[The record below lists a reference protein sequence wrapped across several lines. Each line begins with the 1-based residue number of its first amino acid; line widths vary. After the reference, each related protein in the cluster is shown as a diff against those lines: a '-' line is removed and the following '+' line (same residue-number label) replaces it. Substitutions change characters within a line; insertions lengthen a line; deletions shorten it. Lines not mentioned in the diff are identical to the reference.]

1 MDFYKSNDKKL
12 DDLKLINIIPKY
24 QTITNSKFIKFDI
37 NECFIKKF
45 IIKNKNTLIIRQQ
58 LSNIRI
64 TQKSILYKKCTKE
77 ILKFSILNF

>member
-37 NECFIKKF
+37 NECFIKK
-45 IIKNKNTLIIRQQ
+45 IHNQ
-58 LSNIRI
+58 
-64 TQKSILYKKCTKE
+64 E
-77 ILKFSILNF
+77 